1 MPDSEPAGDIAWL
14 EPYPDSALES
24 IADSAAGPAARYEIR
39 EAVQLAFI
47 AAIQHLPPRQRA
59 ALLLRDVLGWS
70 ARGCSKARSRPS
82 TACCSAPARRWSS
95 GSPPAGRASVQGRAT
110 SKACCSSAMFAVGRT
125 PNVDGLVALLKED
138 AVLTMPPWRQWYQGR
153 AAIRKFFSWTARPGG
168 HGPFRLVPI
177 AANRQPA
184 FAFYSRWQGPEWR
197 SHSIQLLTL
206 QGDSVAAMT
215 SFVAPALFPAF
226 GLPALL
232 PPSPLFSRG
241 IVARRRKV
249 RWLQGMRRPAD
260 AGILDSM
267 SRRPG
272 KHNAADTVHYVAA
285 VDGL

>member
-82 TACCSAPARRWSS
+82 TARCSAPARRWSS

-138 AVLTMPPWRQWYQGR
+138 AVLTMPPWRRG
-153 AAIRKFFSWTARPGG
+153 IRGAPRSGSSSPGPRGQVGTGPSAWCRPPYTG
-168 HGPFRLVPI
+168 
-177 AANRQPA
+177 NR
-184 FAFYSRWQGPEWR
+184 
-197 SHSIQLLTL
+197 
-206 QGDSVAAMT
+206 
-215 SFVAPALFPAF
+215 
-226 GLPALL
+226 
-232 PPSPLFSRG
+232 PSPSTAAGRVPNGDRTPSSCSRFK
-241 IVARRRKV
+241 ATQSPR
-249 RWLQGMRRPAD
+249 
-260 AGILDSM
+260 
-267 SRRPG
+267 
-272 KHNAADTVHYVAA
+272 
-285 VDGL
+285 